1 MRPMVTL
8 GPPSLRPI
16 NGAIAIRSK
25 GSERRPKL
33 GHTPGI
39 KSGGWAGNALLNC
52 RRRNV
57 DINVSSLGLAI
68 NPYHY
73 TKLLVVAMEF
83 IDGLRLAAGK
93 SLLAAHPLNFAF
105 DDGTRPALLKAGQ

>member
-1 MRPMVTL
+1 MVTL

-33 GHTPGI
+33 GLTPGV
-39 KSGGWAGNALLNC
+39 KSGGWSGNALLNC

-57 DINVSSLGLAI
+57 DINLSSLGLGI
-68 NPYHY
+68 NLWCQY
-73 TKLLVVAMEF
+73 TELLAFAMEF
-83 IDGLRLAAGK
+83 IDEQVQI
-93 SLLAAHPLNFAF
+93 FAVVADF
-105 DDGTRPALLKAGQ
+105 PPIYPPRMSR